1 MFHGPINQEKKGRVL
16 PLKWRNEWDGKKLE
30 YHTNDKLI
38 KTFSTPLQHEEGHSK
53 RTHRYNNPG
62 QVWINNCRSCY
73 VFVFKECTENARNSK
88 ANAISFFFIL
98 NSREMIP
105 LRLLP
110 RGGVECLVCP
120 MFLPFFF
127 QCYILS
133 VTGGGPLFLARL
145 KGSFQ
150 FERKC
155 ENVGDRKYA
164 RAVQR
169 FVYCEW

>member
-1 MFHGPINQEKKGRVL
+1 MVQLIKKKGRVL

-120 MFLPFFF
+120 MFP
-127 QCYILS
+127 
-133 VTGGGPLFLARL
+133 PLFFSVLHPECYWRGATFSCASQ
-145 KGSFQ
+145 GQ
-150 FERKC
+150 FSIWKKMWKC
-155 ENVGDRKYA
+155 
-164 RAVQR
+164 
-169 FVYCEW
+169 WW